1 MDEARVRSAAG
12 FAMRAG
18 CCLAGDFACEKAVKA
33 GRVQVILLDTA
44 ASQSTRER
52 YHGLCERAGIPCLE
66 LENMGNAIGKYGRM
80 VAAVTDSGFARML
93 TEAAEGGGTNQHGG
107 A

>member
-1 MDEARVRSAAG
+1 MDDARIRSAAG

-18 CCLAGDFACEKAVKA
+18 HCVAGDFACEKAVKSGKA
-33 GRVQVILLDTA
+33 QVVLLDA
-44 ASQSTRER
+44 GASVSTRER
-52 YHGLCERAGIPCLE
+52 YHGLCERAGILCLE
-66 LENMGNAIGKYGRM
+66 LEDMGNAIGKYGRM

-93 TEAAEGGGTNQHGG
+93 TEATKGEGTKQHGG